1 MSENYTYAA
10 VFDYSENGCI
20 SIHFPMFDGT
30 ATCVEEG
37 DDPVKAA
44 QEVLTL
50 AIEEYE
56 STGRELPGQDVI
68 PKVTEKQRVV
78 FINVWM
84 PYFRSLTKVIYTKK
98 TLTIP
103 VWLDMLAKE
112 RNVNYSAILVK
123 GLKKELG
130 IPE

>member
-1 MSENYTYAA
+1 MSDNYTYAA
-10 VFDYSENGCI
+10 VFDYSEKGCI
-20 SIHFPMFDGT
+20 SINFPMFDG
-30 ATCVEEG
+30 AVTCVEEG
-37 DDPVKAA
+37 EDPVKAA

-50 AIEEYE
+50 SVEEYE
-56 STGRELPGQDVI
+56 STGREFPDPNIV
-68 PKVTEKQRVV
+68 PEVNEKQKVV

-84 PYFRSLTKVIYTKK
+84 PYFRSLTKVVYTKK

-112 RNVNYSAILVK
+112 KNVNYSAILVK